1 MLHAFEEMVID
12 GNTITSK
19 RGNATLDVYL
29 AGSKPLALSQTN
41 RFDTPFNEG
50 IPEAY
55 HQDVDPHWHVQAE
68 TSENAGSVRIAAVMS
83 VYNEHDPQKVIIRRQ
98 PGWFGAT
105 VEGAFGAV
113 EGWIRTGNS
122 DDAPP
127 KGVTPETSIWGR
139 THNDQVF
146 SA

>member
-1 MLHAFEEMVID
+1 
-12 GNTITSK
+12 
-19 RGNATLDVYL
+19 
-29 AGSKPLALSQTN
+29 
-41 RFDTPFNEG
+41 
-50 IPEAY
+50 
-55 HQDVDPHWHVQAE
+55 
-68 TSENAGSVRIAAVMS
+68 MS